1 MINISEEMKIGLSAI
16 AEVLQVMLVIPV
28 MEADG
33 WLTVLRSS
41 YSSCRCE
48 NGRMVREGGGN
59 YCWCFGKQHDVL
71 SVAPRV
77 QPTPPSCIPRTWLL
91 KNCRFVGSQRAW
103 PQGSLSLYYKRQTV
117 KAGNQTTH
125 FLPRR
130 AWLAYMQATKH
141 VLIRGYIWRV
151 SDGSQINI
159 WEAPWIPSRPAM
171 KVMKSRGNIPI
182 MKVCDLL
189 NVDNR
194 E

>member
-1 MINISEEMKIGLSAI
+1 MINITEEMKIGLTAI
-16 AEVLQVMLVIPV
+16 AEVLQVMLVMPV

-125 FLPRR
+125 FLLTRV
-130 AWLAYMQATKH
+130 WLASMRATKH
-141 VLIRGYIWRV
+141 APCLVFPAKKAGNQTGPRLLRPKQARGYGPTR
-151 SDGSQINI
+151 SSMQC
-159 WEAPWIPSRPAM
+159 RQ
-171 KVMKSRGNIPI
+171 K
-182 MKVCDLL
+182 LL
-189 NVDNR
+189 
-194 E
+194 